1 MGPLATGLAFLPLTV
16 PFAVNPPL
24 TGRIVARSGP
34 RLPVLAGL
42 ALLASGTAALALAA
56 RADAPY
62 AWLAAGLLL
71 TGLGVSFALPP
82 WSPPW
87 AAGGLLNAARQAGA
101 SLGVATMGAPLM
113 AGGTTRASGMSGAT
127 GAFWAF
133 LMAAVAC
140 AATGIWFGRPPTA
153 DRPRASGISI
163 VTLRIKET
171 LGA

>member
-1 MGPLATGLAFLPLTV
+1 MAGRGPAAD
-16 PFAVNPPL
+16 
-24 TGRIVARSGP
+24 RP
-34 RLPVLAGL
+34 RRP
-42 ALLASGTAALALAA
+42 
-56 RADAPY
+56 
-62 AWLAAGLLL
+62 
-71 TGLGVSFALPP
+71 FALPALVTAVGGAAP
-82 WSPPW
+82 QSAAG

-113 AGGTTRASGMSGAT
+113 AGGTTRASGTSGAT